1 MAERPNSWPRESTS
15 KSPIEGVSML
25 KYGPNNNFR
34 EVKKQLNTHLSTKYG
49 WMSRIV
55 ERSEYYTPPEIRYD
69 AKRLEEDRMYAKDI
83 EVRVTARSSLIVKM
97 DQLRPEVYG
106 ITYTRRRGA
115 CASYTRLR

>member
-1 MAERPNSWPRESTS
+1 
-15 KSPIEGVSML
+15 ML

-55 ERSEYYTPPEIRYD
+55 ERSEYYVPPEINYD
-69 AKRLEEDRMYAKDI
+69 AKRVEQDRIYAKDI

-106 ITYTRRRGA
+106 VMWALLTPEGEEHVRRIRGFDNLI
-115 CASYTRLR
+115 RKRIR